1 MKKLKFILV
10 SLLSMCA
17 FLGITACDKGKASYT
32 VEHNFSLNETS
43 VELEVGQTFDII
55 ATYGGE
61 KVTYSV
67 DDTEIASVSDTG
79 KVTAC
84 KVGVAYVTVSAG
96 EQTRVCKITI
106 VDVEYTVEFDSQELI
121 LMVNTRKKLQVSLLR
136 DGAPYNGKATWTAS
150 GGTLSS
156 DGTSAWF
163 YASEKGEY
171 VVTVESDTGATAS
184 CEITVIEELDDISS
198 SNSEE

>member
-17 FLGITACDKGKASYT
+17 FLGITACDKENAGYT

-84 KVGVAYVTVSAG
+84 KVGVAYVTVKNKEIVSA
-96 EQTRVCKITI
+96 V
-106 VDVEYTVEFDSQELI
+106 
-121 LMVNTRKKLQVSLLR
+121 
-136 DGAPYNGKATWTAS
+136 
-150 GGTLSS
+150 
-156 DGTSAWF
+156 
-163 YASEKGEY
+163 
-171 VVTVESDTGATAS
+171 
-184 CEITVIEELDDISS
+184 
-198 SNSEE
+198 